1 MTTQEQPQETRPT
14 QRTPESDD
22 FPPGPAVG
30 EPLPDFTL
38 PGQRGESVN
47 LTTAR
52 DGRRALVVFHRS
64 VRW

>member
-14 QRTPESDD
+14 QRMLESDD
-22 FPPGPAVG
+22 FPTGPAVG
-30 EPLPDFTL
+30 ELLPDFTL

-47 LTTAR
+47 FTTTRA
-52 DGRRALVVFHRS
+52 GRRALVVFHRS